1 MAELALGP
9 QEGEVEVVRLG
20 LELVLEVVEEEEL
33 RLVEEVEGGLSG
45 EGEEVEASSLPVALK
60 QCSDVD
66 QHLRCLAGQ

>member
-1 MAELALGP
+1 M
-9 QEGEVEVVRLG
+9 VRLE

-33 RLVEEVEGGLSG
+33 RLVEEVEVGQSG
-45 EGEEVEASSLPVALK
+45 EVEGVEASSLPVALK

>member
-9 QEGEVEVVRLG
+9 QEGEGEAVRLG
-20 LELVLEVVEEEEL
+20 LELVLEVVEEEL
-33 RLVEEVEGGLSG
+33 RLVEEVEVGQSW
-45 EGEEVEASSLPVALK
+45 EVEEVEASSLPVALK